1 MKKQEVKTIEDPNDI
16 ISEIQSPGKISKF
29 THQNNSPF
37 KTGQGLQKR
46 GVFNST
52 FNSGFGVAEKNNV
65 SGMNKVMD
73 EARMY
78 DYFFDLVSRGGK
90 KEISKLKECL
100 ENDPKSNFY
109 GKNDPKHM
117 INRKNFLG

>member
-1 MKKQEVKTIEDPNDI
+1 MKTIEDPHDI
-16 ISEIQSPGKISKF
+16 ISEMQSPAKF
-29 THQNNSPF
+29 SM
-37 KTGQGLQKR
+37 KLQDGTPERTPKNKLWKR
-46 GVFNST
+46 GPNST
-52 FNSGFGVAEKNNV
+52 FNSQFQQNASG
-65 SGMNKVMD
+65 GMNKVMD

-109 GKNDPKHM
+109 GKGDPKHM

>member
-1 MKKQEVKTIEDPNDI
+1 M
-16 ISEIQSPGKISKF
+16 G
-29 THQNNSPF
+29 
-37 KTGQGLQKR
+37 
-46 GVFNST
+46 NST
-52 FNSGFGVAEKNNV
+52 FNSNYNGNN
-65 SGMNKVMD
+65 SNGMNKVMD

-90 KEISKLKECL
+90 KEISKLRDCL

-109 GKNDPKHM
+109 GKTDPKHM

>member
-1 MKKQEVKTIEDPNDI
+1 M
-16 ISEIQSPGKISKF
+16 
-29 THQNNSPF
+29 
-37 KTGQGLQKR
+37 
-46 GVFNST
+46 
-52 FNSGFGVAEKNNV
+52 

-90 KEISKLKECL
+90 KEIGKLKDCL

-109 GKNDPKHM
+109 GKSDPKHM
-117 INRKNFLG
+117 INKKNFLGQTPIYIAAKHGNLAVV